1 MNDKIKDIVVT
12 IIFLFT
18 VISLFLINV
27 IKKDT
32 DISVA
37 ERRKLATMPE
47 LTTKSLFDGTYFKK
61 FDSYVTDQFVE
72 RDAFRKIKIDIE
84 LSTKGEYNNLYLYDD
99 YIIEEIFPLNSN
111 SINNLTSKI
120 NYIKDTY
127 LNDNS
132 NIYYTIIP
140 DKNYFVNNGNLK
152 LDYNKLQ
159 DMMKSNLTNLNYINI
174 FDKLTLDN
182 YYKTDTHWKEE
193 DLFNVA
199 NTIANQMN
207 FDITNNNNVV
217 NTITTFKG
225 SYAGRLSVT
234 KDIDTIK
241 TISNP
246 STLNSSVYNYETKK
260 YTDIYDYT
268 KINSLDKYDIY
279 LSGAVPIIDIT
290 NNNTSSDKELIVFR
304 DSYGSSLIPLLI
316 EGYKKITVI
325 DIRYISSKIL
335 NKYIDFNDQDVLFM
349 YSILTIN
356 NSFSIR

>member
-1 MNDKIKDIVVT
+1 
-12 IIFLFT
+12 
-18 VISLFLINV
+18 
-27 IKKDT
+27 
-32 DISVA
+32 
-37 ERRKLATMPE
+37 
-47 LTTKSLFDGTYFKK
+47 
-61 FDSYVTDQFVE
+61 
-72 RDAFRKIKIDIE
+72 
-84 LSTKGEYNNLYLYDD
+84 
-99 YIIEEIFPLNSN
+99 
-111 SINNLTSKI
+111 
-120 NYIKDTY
+120 
-127 LNDNS
+127 
-132 NIYYTIIP
+132 
-140 DKNYFVNNGNLK
+140 
-152 LDYNKLQ
+152 
-159 DMMKSNLTNLNYINI
+159 
-174 FDKLTLDN
+174 
-182 YYKTDTHWKEE
+182 YKTDTHWKEE

-207 FDITNNNNVV
+207 FDITNNNVV
-217 NTITTFKG
+217 NTVTTFKG

-241 TISNP
+241 TISNT

-279 LSGAVPIIDIT
+279 LSGAVPIIDII
-290 NNNTSSDKELIVFR
+290 NNNSSSDKELIVFR